1 MKKFTNFYII
11 YFEKDGFKVNYNF
24 SSISMQ
30 RKKDLVRTVRNKREP
45 HRNLFEENG
54 TYKFCKICDEVLK
67 FSQEFPEKYSS
78 EYLRNF

>member
-1 MKKFTNFYII
+1 
-11 YFEKDGFKVNYNF
+11 
-24 SSISMQ
+24 MQ

-67 FSQEFPEKYSS
+67 ISQEFPEKYSS